1 MKQILAAVLCMAL
14 LCGCSSISV
23 SFPTRPE
30 ATQPPLPESA
40 YAPTDFQWEDG
51 FLNCL
56 AGSAVLGIDVSA
68 HQQEVDWQA
77 VAASGVKFALP
88 ALGKLAEQAFR

>member
-56 AGSAVLGIDVSA
+56 AGSAVPGIDGD
-68 HQQEVDWQA
+68 VDLNLMFTDY
-77 VAASGVKFALP
+77 G
-88 ALGKLAEQAFR
+88 LGKLLFAGV